1 MDFMEKITEL
11 RAKKKSLADQAG
23 ALVKEGKFEELDS
36 ITDQMEGINKNIQS
50 LERSLEAS
58 RAGAEPLGGYDG
70 LLHDGKSGGEPR
82 DGVRPFASLGDQLQ
96 AIVAVAKSHT
106 ADKRLI
112 QVNNAVL
119 GANEGTGADGGFAL
133 QEDFTGTIIESAVRH
148 SELLNRLDRYTCSSP
163 ANSMR
168 WVSADET
175 DISTS
180 VFGGVQM
187 YWAAEGATVAASKPQ
202 LKEMKMDLEKMMGIA
217 YATDEMLTDAAFMT
231 GFFGTA
237 FSLAA
242 ERLLVSGVIAGDGE
256 GKPRGFL
263 NSKALITVDAEPGQ
277 AAGSFLGANA
287 IKMQA
292 RAMPRNRERLVW
304 LMHPDAEELLPYL
317 SIQSG
322 EAAKFLWN
330 PEGGLGNFDTQRVL
344 NKPVLFDDSCS
355 ALGAKGDI
363 NLIDPFQYI
372 LLTKGTARQDWS
384 VHVEFLTDQN
394 CFRMVYRCNGAP
406 KTDSTL
412 TIKNSTKKRSP
423 FITLADRGGA
433 SDAEG

>member
-1 MDFMEKITEL
+1 M
-11 RAKKKSLADQAG
+11 
-23 ALVKEGKFEELDS
+23 
-36 ITDQMEGINKNIQS
+36 
-50 LERSLEAS
+50 
-58 RAGAEPLGGYDG
+58 
-70 LLHDGKSGGEPR
+70 
-82 DGVRPFASLGDQLQ
+82 
-96 AIVAVAKSHT
+96 AVAKSHT
-106 ADKRLI
+106 ADTRLI

-133 QEDFTGTIIESAVRH
+133 QEDFAGTIIESAVQH

-175 DISTS
+175 DISAS

-237 FSLAA
+237 FALAA

-256 GKPRGFL
+256 GKPKGFL
-263 NSKALITVDAEPGQ
+263 KSKALITVDTEPGQ

-287 IKMQA
+287 VKMQA

-304 LMHPDAEELLPYL
+304 LMHPDVEELLPFL
-317 SIQSG
+317 SIQNG

-355 ALGAKGDI
+355 ALGAAGDI

-412 TIKNSTKKRSP
+412 TIKNSTKARSP
-423 FITLADRGGA
+423 FITLAARGGTG
-433 SDAEG
+433 AEG

>member
-11 RAKKKSLADQAG
+11 RAKKRALSDQAS
-23 ALVKEGKFEELDS
+23 ALVAGDNLDGLDD
-36 ITDQMEGINKNIQS
+36 ITNQMEEINKNIQS

-58 RAGAEPLGGYDG
+58 RAGAEPVGGYDG
-70 LLHDGKSGGEPR
+70 LLHDGKSGGEPK
-82 DGVRPFASLGDQLQ
+82 DGARPFQSLGEQLQ

-133 QEDFTGTIIESAVRH
+133 QEDFAGTIIESAVQH

-175 DISTS
+175 DISAS

-237 FSLAA
+237 FALAA

-256 GKPRGFL
+256 GKPKGFL
-263 NSKALITVDAEPGQ
+263 KSKALITVDTEPGQ

-287 IKMQA
+287 VKMQA

-304 LMHPDAEELLPYL
+304 LMHPDVEELLPFL
-317 SIQSG
+317 SIQNG

-355 ALGAKGDI
+355 ALGAAGDI

-412 TIKNSTKKRSP
+412 TIKNSTKARSP
-423 FITLADRGGA
+423 FITLAARGGTG
-433 SDAEG
+433 AEG

>member
-11 RAKKKSLADQAG
+11 RAKKRALSDQAS
-23 ALVKEGKFEELDS
+23 ALVAGDNLDGLDD
-36 ITDQMEGINKNIQS
+36 ITNQMEEINKNIQS

-58 RAGAEPLGGYDG
+58 RAGAEPVGGYDG
-70 LLHDGKSGGEPR
+70 LLHGGKSGGEPK
-82 DGVRPFASLGDQLQ
+82 DGARPFQSLGEQLQ

-133 QEDFTGTIIESAVRH
+133 QEDFAGTIIESAVQH

-175 DISTS
+175 DISAS

-237 FSLAA
+237 FALAA

-256 GKPRGFL
+256 GKPKGFL
-263 NSKALITVDAEPGQ
+263 QSKALITVDAEPGQ
-277 AAGSFLGANA
+277 ANASFLGANA

-317 SIQSG
+317 SIQNG

-412 TIKNSTKKRSP
+412 TIKNSKKVRSP
-423 FITLADRGGA
+423 FITLAARGG
-433 SDAEG
+433 SGDAEG